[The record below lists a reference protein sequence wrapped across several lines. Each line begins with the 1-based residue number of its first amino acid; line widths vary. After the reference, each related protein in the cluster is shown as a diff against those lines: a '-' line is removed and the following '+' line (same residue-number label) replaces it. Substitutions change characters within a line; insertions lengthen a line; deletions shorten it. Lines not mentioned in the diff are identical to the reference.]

1 LTEDPKFGTD
11 GVRGLANADLSAYFA
26 FRLGR
31 TAGHVISEG
40 RPGRLL
46 VVGRDT
52 RISGDMLE
60 AALASGLLS
69 VGVNVVR
76 LGVLPTPGVSYLT
89 RLAGAAAGAVI
100 SASHNPM
107 PDNGIKF
114 FGSDGRKLADE
125 IETEIENRI
134 DDFERFPSPTGAE
147 VGRVIEP
154 AALIEDYVQHVAR
167 TAEGSLAGMRVV
179 IDCANGAASAI
190 APRIFQMLGASVF
203 AMHHTPDGTNIN
215 AGCGALHPEEMM
227 RTVAA
232 RGADLGISFDGD
244 ADRAI
249 LADERGHV
257 VDGDRV
263 IGICALAWRN
273 TERLPDNQV
282 VATVMSNMGLELALR
297 GSGITMHRASVGD
310 RHVADMMR
318 ETGAAIGGEKSGHLI
333 FAQHGVTGDGM
344 VTALQVAALIRETGR
359 PLSELAA
366 AIEELPQKLVNVPVY
381 RRRGWR
387 TQPDL
392 WEAVR
397 RGEAELDGRGRILV
411 RASGTERII
420 RVMAEGPEQSQLDRI
435 VGQIATVIE
444 EKMGQTSG

>member
-11 GVRGLANADLSAYFA
+11 GVRGLANADLSAFFA

-31 TAGHVISEG
+31 TAGQVISQA
-40 RPGRLL
+40 RPGRPI
-46 VVGRDT
+46 VVGCDT

-60 AALASGLLS
+60 AALVAGMLS
-69 VGVNVVR
+69 VGVKVIR
-76 LGVLPTPGVSYLT
+76 LGVIPTPGVSSIT
-89 RLAGAAAGAVI
+89 QLAGAAAGAVI

-114 FGSDGRKLADE
+114 FGADGRKLADE

-134 DDFERFPSPTGAE
+134 DDFEQFPSPTGAE
-147 VGRVIEP
+147 VGRLVEP
-154 AALIEDYVQHVAR
+154 AALLEDYIQQVIG
-167 TAEGSLAGMRVV
+167 TAGGPLTGMKV
-179 IDCANGAASAI
+179 IMDCANGAASEI
-190 APRIFQMLGASVF
+190 APRVFRMLGAEVF
-203 AMHHTPDGTNIN
+203 AMHHTPDGANIN
-215 AGCGALHPEEMM
+215 AACGALHPEEMLRM
-227 RTVAA
+227 VAD
-232 RGADLGISFDGD
+232 RGADLGVSFDGD

-249 LADERGHV
+249 LADERGHL

-263 IGICALAWRN
+263 MGICALAWRN
-273 TERLPDNQV
+273 TDRLPGNQV
-282 VATVMSNMGLELALR
+282 VATVMSNMGLEIALR
-297 GSGITMHRASVGD
+297 GAGITVHRAPVGD

-318 ETGAAIGGEKSGHLI
+318 ETGAGIGGEKSGHLL
-333 FAQHGVTGDGM
+333 FSRHGVTGDGM
-344 VTALQVAALIRETGR
+344 VTALQIAALIRDTGR
-359 PLSELAA
+359 PLSDLAA

-392 WEAVR
+392 WDAVR
-397 RGEAELDGRGRILV
+397 RGETELGEHGRILV

-435 VGQIATVIE
+435 VGQIAHVIQD
-444 EKMGQTSG
+444 KMGVGS

>member
-11 GVRGLANADLSAYFA
+11 GVRGLANADLSAFFA

-31 TAGHVISEG
+31 TAGHVISG
-40 RPGRLL
+40 GQNGQLL

-60 AALASGLLS
+60 AALVAGLLS

-89 RLAGAAAGAVI
+89 QLAGAVAGAVI

-114 FGSDGRKLADE
+114 FGADGRKLADE

-134 DDFERFPSPTGAE
+134 DDFEQFASPTGAE

-154 AALIEDYVQHVAR
+154 AALLEDYIQHVAR
-167 TAEGSLAGMRVV
+167 TAEGPLTRMKVV
-179 IDCANGAASAI
+179 MDCANGAASEV
-190 APRIFQMLGASVF
+190 APRIFRSLGADVF
-203 AMHHTPDGTNIN
+203 AIHNTPDGTNIN
-215 AGCGALHPEEMM
+215 AGCGALHPEEML

-232 RGADLGISFDGD
+232 RGTDLGISFDGD

-249 LADERGHV
+249 LADERGRL

-263 IGICALAWRN
+263 MGICALAWRN
-273 TERLPDNQV
+273 TDRLPGNQV
-282 VATVMSNMGLELALR
+282 VATVMSNVGLEIALR
-297 GSGITMHRASVGD
+297 SAGIRMHRAPVGD

-318 ETGAAIGGEKSGHLI
+318 KTGAGIGGEKSGHLI
-333 FAQHGVTGDGM
+333 YARHEVTGDGM
-344 VTALQVAALIRETGR
+344 VTALQVASLIRDAGR

-397 RGEAELDGRGRILV
+397 RGEAELGEQGRILV

-420 RVMAEGPEQSQLDRI
+420 RVMAEGPEQAELERI
-435 VGQIATVIE
+435 VGQIATVIQD
-444 EKMGQTSG
+444 KMGQPA

>member
-1 LTEDPKFGTD
+1 MTEDPKFGTD

-31 TAGHVISEG
+31 TAGHVISGGE
-40 RPGRLL
+40 RGRLI

-52 RISGDMLE
+52 RLSGDMLE
-60 AALASGLLS
+60 SALVAGLLS
-69 VGVNVVR
+69 VGVHVVP
-76 LGVLPTPGVSYLT
+76 LGVVPTPGVSFLT

-114 FGSDGRKLADE
+114 FGTDGRKLADE
-125 IETEIENRI
+125 IETEIEARI
-134 DDFERFPSPTGAE
+134 DDVERFPSPTGAAI
-147 VGRVIEP
+147 GRLLEP
-154 AALIEDYVQHVAR
+154 GALVEDYLQHVAR
-167 TAEGSLAGMRVV
+167 TAGGPLTGMKIIV
-179 IDCANGAASAI
+179 DCANGAASEV
-190 APRIFQMLGASVF
+190 APRVFALLGAEVF
-203 AMHHTPDGTNIN
+203 AIHHTPAGTNIN
-215 AGCGALHPEEMM
+215 AGCGALHPEEML
-227 RTVAA
+227 RTVAE
-232 RGADLGISFDGD
+232 RGADLGVSFDGD

-249 LADERGHV
+249 LSDEQGRL

-263 IGICALAWRN
+263 LGICALAWRGSD
-273 TERLPDNQV
+273 RLPDNQV
-282 VATVMSNMGLELALR
+282 VATVMSNMGLEIALR
-297 GSGITMHRASVGD
+297 QAGVRLHRAPVGD

-318 ETGAAIGGEKSGHLI
+318 ETGAAIGGEKSGHII
-333 FAQHGVTGDGM
+333 FSHHGVTGDGM
-344 VTALQVAALIRETGR
+344 VTALQIAALVRDTGR
-359 PLSELAA
+359 PLSRLAG

-397 RGEAELDGRGRILV
+397 RGEAELGETGRILV

-420 RVMAEGPEQSQLDRI
+420 RVMAEGPDQAELDRI
-435 VGQIATVIE
+435 VGKIAAVIQ
-444 EKMGQTSG
+444 EKMGQPA